1 MSSCFLPFSR
11 FPTCYEAQDGCRS
24 HLHDR
29 FRIDSALEFWQ
40 SGRWVHD
47 FAEAQ
52 KTDARAHVVGT
63 RAEDRPTHYDRSDN
77 VFTFHMKDQT
87 GAVHKVHYSG
97 PKPANFQISL
107 FVFYWGMGRRSVV
120 LTPPHGRFPM
130 LMRRTSAFFA
140 TVPVSAVPPP
150 SSLWAPDSQT
160 TPHHWI

>member
-1 MSSCFLPFSR
+1 MKLK
-11 FPTCYEAQDGCRS
+11 TVA
-24 HLHDR
+24 
-29 FRIDSALEFWQ
+29 ALTSMIGFASILLWNFGNQ
-40 SGRWVHD
+40 VGGYMT

-52 KTDARAHVVGT
+52 KIDARAHVVGT

-107 FVFYWGMGRRSVV
+107 FAFYWGMGHRSVV
-120 LTPPHGRFPM
+120 LTQPHGRFPT

-140 TVPVSAVPPP
+140 TVPVSAVPSP
-150 SSLWAPDSQT
+150 SPLWTPNSQT
-160 TPHHWI
+160 TPHH